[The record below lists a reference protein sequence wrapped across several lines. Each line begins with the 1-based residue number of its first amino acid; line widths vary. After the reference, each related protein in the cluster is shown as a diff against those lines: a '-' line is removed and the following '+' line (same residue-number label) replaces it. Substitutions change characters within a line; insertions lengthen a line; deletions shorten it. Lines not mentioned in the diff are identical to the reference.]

1 MQSSPRPAPINRGW
15 AVHPLAQRFTATT
28 TDKEIPPSMT
38 ITDTRPSASR
48 SRRQPAAPLFQPTTH
63 IWATCT
69 GRTSPTTADHEPFDV
84 DAFLASLPSW
94 RDYCEQPSL
103 DSDHSIRGSAGQ
115 RLRGSLSAR
124 VTDEL
129 LREIAGDTFGA
140 VRCSHKYLDAMRVVL
155 GNQAHAE
162 QFGYLLEM
170 NTRTSFATQK
180 VMRTI
185 LGQMDQAGVT
195 FKKQA
200 LLGQGRVQAMHCYRR
215 RPANVDPAALLNALY
230 RRTEGEDSDW
240 CASLTIPAD
249 EVPY

>member
-1 MQSSPRPAPINRGW
+1 MTPTDTQQGASRDPAP
-15 AVHPLAQRFTATT
+15 PRFL
-28 TDKEIPPSMT
+28 PC
-38 ITDTRPSASR
+38 
-48 SRRQPAAPLFQPTTH
+48 QPIAHLQ
-63 IWATCT
+63 ATCT
-69 GRTSPTTADHEPFDV
+69 GRTSPTAADLESFDV

-94 RDYCEQPSL
+94 RDYCEQPSR
-103 DSDHSIRGSAGQ
+103 DSDRSIRGSAGR
-115 RLRGSLSAR
+115 RLRDGLSAR
-124 VTDEL
+124 VSDEL
-129 LREIAGDTFGA
+129 LREIASDTFGA
-140 VRCSHKYLDAMRVVL
+140 VRCSQKYLNAMRVVL

-170 NTRTSFATQK
+170 NTRTSFATEK

-200 LLGQGRVQAMHCYRR
+200 VLGQGRVQAVHCYRR

-230 RRTEGEDSDW
+230 RRTESENSDW
-240 CASLTIPAD
+240 CASPTIPAY